1 MVGGLVDARKLIPN
15 WQWAEKGGTLLYMAE
30 AQRLRNWHQI
40 AVGMVGGGEKIM
52 VGLRIE
58 RLFESLF
65 KKHLQISFSTLCSR
79 R

>member
-40 AVGMVGGGEKIM
+40 AVGMVGGGGGEDNGRAKNRKT
-52 VGLRIE
+52 V
-58 RLFESLF
+58 
-65 KKHLQISFSTLCSR
+65 
-79 R
+79 

>member
-40 AVGMVGGGEKIM
+40 AVGMVGGG
-52 VGLRIE
+52 GG
-58 RLFESLF
+58 
-65 KKHLQISFSTLCSR
+65 R